1 MTRASGSERSSCK
14 TYLGDSVWAAR
25 DGQYI
30 ALTVGPS
37 TAHPDIYLDEATMR
51 RLLEFHKQQEDS
63 QS

>member
-1 MTRASGSERSSCK
+1 VTTPR

-30 ALTVGPS
+30 ALTVGPGDS
-37 TAHPDIYLDEATMR
+37 HPDIYLDEAAMR
-51 RLLEFHKQQEDS
+51 RLLEFHEQQEDS